1 MEGFSDDFNW
11 NSLKAASEEA
21 ERSLFV
27 SEQKRIQNTVI
38 EAMQNN
44 QADAFFK
51 FNSKLSISKQR
62 VVLEELCKRFPG
74 RVWSKTSGE
83 MFLHGTGNRRLQ
95 YDPRNPNLG
104 GSEFGINL
112 L

>member
-1 MEGFSDDFNW
+1 MEGFAEDFNW
-11 NSLKAASEEA
+11 KSLEAARDEE

-27 SEQKRIQNTVI
+27 SEQKRIQNIVI
-38 EAMQNN
+38 KAMQNN

-74 RVWSKTSGE
+74 RVWVKASEE
-83 MFLHGTGNRRLQ
+83 MFFHGTVNRRLS
-95 YDPRNPNLG
+95 YDPRNPNLS